1 MKFYDSSNALETKRI
16 ESNFAR
22 PSLTNTTSYELYGKL
37 VEHNSE
43 FLYSSA
49 KYYNALDDYDKANEE
64 IKEKFGVD
72 LPNPLID
79 QIPQIA
85 DGNDYLYNFVRTKQQ
100 RGFGRVFIS
109 NYKDHID
116 YWNNE
121 VSKLQKANPDIEFK
135 TFNQYEEDR
144 AKRAQTN
151 EFLISEMQK
160 SSRGFM
166 QKYGPT
172 FGAGFRQYMT
182 DPITAVSMP
191 LSFAYSMPRGIAAA
205 TLKTGLFEG
214 MLEFGRSSLIETGIQ
229 SQRKK
234 LGLSYGTK
242 QALTNIF
249 AATVGGAVLGP
260 AAYLGV
266 RGIGAGA
273 KPIVKST
280 AQGFM
285 SANDLINQKLF
296 PQRFIGKKLSK
307 LINEKNFNLP
317 VDQIINELRIKD
329 LSEIIEEL
337 PNSVRTN
344 PKIKNAQYEINQSII
359 EQEQNPY
366 TNTVEGQRQYDANVK
381 TAMDQAATDKPIDI
395 IDDPKVELKQPDLEN
410 KIAVAESK
418 LAFFEEMLDDLP
430 DTPQYKPQK
439 TKIKKNLAKARK
451 DIKFLKNELKE
462 KFPDPELPPSL
473 QPPKEP
479 KFQTFRQW
487 LLQNKIRP
495 DDANIGDVKAILD
508 KGYFRYTKKDGFS
521 LDELLT
527 RAREDGWL
535 PPARSN
541 EVDDLDINSV
551 LELIEENSIRS
562 DDAAKLQ
569 EYNDNIT
576 AIEQTIRELE
586 DADIDPMGMSD
597 SQVDEALLKL
607 NSSVDE
613 SDLVKFKD
621 EDYIDEFSDDAFND
635 YVDFVEEN
643 KIPENTKLVSQID
656 EAGKITESKTIN
668 EIRKELE
675 QEKRMLDE
683 LTKCEGLDL

>member
-121 VSKLQKANPDIEFK
+121 VSKLQEANPDIEFK

-151 EFLISEMQK
+151 EFLIGEMQK

-191 LSFAYSMPRGIAAA
+191 LSFAYSMPKGIAAA

-439 TKIKKNLAKARK
+439 TKIKKNIAKARK

-487 LLQNKIRP
+487 LLKNKIRP

-597 SQVDEALLKL
+597 SQVDDALLKL

-643 KIPENTKLVSQID
+643 KIPENTKLVQAID
-656 EAGKITESKTIN
+656 DNGKTTESKTIGQ
-668 EIRKELE
+668 IKKELE

-683 LTKCEGLDL
+683 LSKCEGLDL

>member
-43 FLYSSA
+43 FLYSTA

>member
-121 VSKLQKANPDIEFK
+121 VSKLQEANPDIEFK

-151 EFLISEMQK
+151 EFLIGEMQK

-191 LSFAYSMPRGIAAA
+191 LSFAYSMPKGIAAA

-439 TKIKKNLAKARK
+439 TKIKKNIAKARK

-487 LLQNKIRP
+487 LLKNKIRP

-597 SQVDEALLKL
+597 SQVDDALLKL

-621 EDYIDEFSDDAFND
+621 DDYIDEFSDDAFND

-643 KIPENTKLVSQID
+643 KIPENTKLVQAID
-656 EAGKITESKTIN
+656 DNGKTTESKTIGQ
-668 EIRKELE
+668 IKKELE

-683 LTKCEGLDL
+683 LSKCEGLDL

>member
-121 VSKLQKANPDIEFK
+121 VSKLQEANPDIEFK

-151 EFLISEMQK
+151 EFLIGEMQK

-191 LSFAYSMPRGIAAA
+191 LSFAYSMPKGIAAA

-439 TKIKKNLAKARK
+439 TKIKKNIAKARK

-487 LLQNKIRP
+487 LLKNKIRP

-597 SQVDEALLKL
+597 SQVDDALLKL

-621 EDYIDEFSDDAFND
+621 DDYIDEFSDDAFND

-643 KIPENTKLVSQID
+643 KIPENTKLVQAID
-656 EAGKITESKTIN
+656 DNGKTTESKTIGQ
-668 EIRKELE
+668 IKKELE

>member
-121 VSKLQKANPDIEFK
+121 VSKLQEANPDIEFK
-135 TFNQYEEDR
+135 TFNQYEEER

-151 EFLISEMQK
+151 EFLIGEMQK

-191 LSFAYSMPRGIAAA
+191 LSFAYSMPKGIAAA

-439 TKIKKNLAKARK
+439 TKIKKNIAKARK

-487 LLQNKIRP
+487 LLKNKIRP

-597 SQVDEALLKL
+597 SQVDDALLKL

-643 KIPENTKLVSQID
+643 KIPENTKLVQAID
-656 EAGKITESKTIN
+656 DNGKTTESKTIGQ
-668 EIRKELE
+668 IKKELE

-683 LTKCEGLDL
+683 LSKCEGLDL

>member
-43 FLYSSA
+43 FLYSTA

-151 EFLISEMQK
+151 EFLIGEMQK

>member
-22 PSLTNTTSYELYGKL
+22 PSLTNTTAYELYGKL

-79 QIPQIA
+79 QIPQLA
-85 DGNDYLYNFVRTKQQ
+85 DGQDFFYYLYQSQSKKGAGRTTV
-100 RGFGRVFIS
+100 G
-109 NYKDHID
+109 NYRDHTD
-116 YWNNE
+116 WWDNE
-121 VSKLQKANPDIEFK
+121 VLKLQQANPDVEFK
-135 TFNQYEEDR
+135 TYKQFQEDR
-144 AKRAQTN
+144 AKKAQSN
-151 EFLISEMQK
+151 EFLIGEMQK
-160 SSRGFM
+160 ASRGFM
-166 QKYGPT
+166 QKYGAT

-182 DPITAVSMP
+182 DPITLQTLP
-191 LSFAYSMPRGIAAA
+191 LSFAYSMPKSIAGA

-214 MLEFGRSSLIETGIQ
+214 MLEFGRASLIEPQIQ
-229 SQRKK
+229 LQRKE

-260 AAYLGV
+260 VSYLGV

-296 PQRFIGKKLSK
+296 PKKFIGKKLSK
-307 LINEKNFNLP
+307 LIDETNLDVP
-317 VDQIINELRIKD
+317 LDQIINKLRPGDLVEL
-329 LSEIIEEL
+329 IEEL
-337 PNSVRTN
+337 PNNIRTN

-430 DTPQYKPQK
+430 DTPEYKPQK
-439 TKIKKNLAKARK
+439 TKIKKNIAKARK

-473 QPPKEP
+473 QTPKEP

-551 LELIEENSIRS
+551 LELIEENSLRS

-576 AIEQTIRELE
+576 SIEQTIRELE
-586 DADIDPMGMSD
+586 DAGYDPMGMSD
-597 SQVDEALLKL
+597 AQVDEALIKL

-643 KIPENTKLVSQID
+643 KIPENTKIVSQID
-656 EAGKITESKTIN
+656 EAGEITETKTIKQ
-668 EIRKELE
+668 IRKELE

>member
-1 MKFYDSSNALETKRI
+1 M
-16 ESNFAR
+16 
-22 PSLTNTTSYELYGKL
+22 P
-37 VEHNSE
+37 
-43 FLYSSA
+43 
-49 KYYNALDDYDKANEE
+49 
-64 IKEKFGVD
+64 
-72 LPNPLID
+72 
-79 QIPQIA
+79 
-85 DGNDYLYNFVRTKQQ
+85 
-100 RGFGRVFIS
+100 
-109 NYKDHID
+109 
-116 YWNNE
+116 
-121 VSKLQKANPDIEFK
+121 
-135 TFNQYEEDR
+135 
-144 AKRAQTN
+144 
-151 EFLISEMQK
+151 K
-160 SSRGFM
+160 S
-166 QKYGPT
+166 
-172 FGAGFRQYMT
+172 
-182 DPITAVSMP
+182 
-191 LSFAYSMPRGIAAA
+191 IAAA

-439 TKIKKNLAKARK
+439 TKIKKNIAKARK

-487 LLQNKIRP
+487 LLKNKIRP

-597 SQVDEALLKL
+597 SQVDDALLKL

-656 EAGKITESKTIN
+656 EAGEITESKTIKQ
-668 EIRKELE
+668 IRKELE

>member
-121 VSKLQKANPDIEFK
+121 VSKLQEANPDIEFK
-135 TFNQYEEDR
+135 TFNQYEEER

-151 EFLISEMQK
+151 EFLIGEMQK

-191 LSFAYSMPRGIAAA
+191 LSFAYSMPKGIAAA

-439 TKIKKNLAKARK
+439 TKIKKNIAKARK

-487 LLQNKIRP
+487 LLKNKIRP

-597 SQVDEALLKL
+597 SQVDDALLKL

-621 EDYIDEFSDDAFND
+621 DDYIDEFSDDAFND

-643 KIPENTKLVSQID
+643 KIPENTKLVQAID
-656 EAGKITESKTIN
+656 DNGKTTESKTIGQ
-668 EIRKELE
+668 IKKELE

-683 LTKCEGLDL
+683 LSKCEGLDL

>member
-1 MKFYDSSNALETKRI
+1 
-16 ESNFAR
+16 
-22 PSLTNTTSYELYGKL
+22 
-37 VEHNSE
+37 
-43 FLYSSA
+43 
-49 KYYNALDDYDKANEE
+49 
-64 IKEKFGVD
+64 
-72 LPNPLID
+72 
-79 QIPQIA
+79 
-85 DGNDYLYNFVRTKQQ
+85 
-100 RGFGRVFIS
+100 
-109 NYKDHID
+109 
-116 YWNNE
+116 
-121 VSKLQKANPDIEFK
+121 
-135 TFNQYEEDR
+135 
-144 AKRAQTN
+144 
-151 EFLISEMQK
+151 
-160 SSRGFM
+160 
-166 QKYGPT
+166 
-172 FGAGFRQYMT
+172 
-182 DPITAVSMP
+182 
-191 LSFAYSMPRGIAAA
+191 
-205 TLKTGLFEG
+205 
-214 MLEFGRSSLIETGIQ
+214 
-229 SQRKK
+229 
-234 LGLSYGTK
+234 
-242 QALTNIF
+242 
-249 AATVGGAVLGP
+249 
-260 AAYLGV
+260 
-266 RGIGAGA
+266 
-273 KPIVKST
+273 
-280 AQGFM
+280 
-285 SANDLINQKLF
+285 
-296 PQRFIGKKLSK
+296 
-307 LINEKNFNLP
+307 
-317 VDQIINELRIKD
+317 
-329 LSEIIEEL
+329 
-337 PNSVRTN
+337 
-344 PKIKNAQYEINQSII
+344 
-359 EQEQNPY
+359 
-366 TNTVEGQRQYDANVK
+366 
-381 TAMDQAATDKPIDI
+381 MDQAATDKPIDI

-439 TKIKKNLAKARK
+439 TKIKKNIAKARK

-487 LLQNKIRP
+487 LLKNKIRP

-597 SQVDEALLKL
+597 SQVDDALLKL

-656 EAGKITESKTIN
+656 EAGEITESKTIKQ
-668 EIRKELE
+668 IRKELE